1 MATDGMKSITSLA
14 VGVGGVAGDVKQEA
28 PPRDKEAA
36 LKQQLERQNLAEMK
50 AEIAEQVEV
59 TRETLE
65 RVVSDLKD
73 YVQNMQRD
81 LNFHVDDETGRVV
94 IKVIDS
100 STSEVI
106 RQIPE
111 EEVLSLAR
119 RMQEM
124 LEDMPKGMLLRG
136 EV

>member
-124 LEDMPKGMLLRG
+124 MEDMPKGMLLRG

>member
-119 RMQEM
+119 RMREM
-124 LEDMPKGMLLRG
+124 MEDMPKGMLLRG

>member
-1 MATDGMKSITSLA
+1 MATDGMESITSLV
-14 VGVGGVAGDVKQEA
+14 VGVGGIAGEVNRHEPTEKQI
-28 PPRDKEAA
+28 AA
-36 LKQQLERQNLAEMK
+36 KDLERQNLAEMK
-50 AEIAEQVEV
+50 ATANQVEV

-81 LNFHVDDETGRVV
+81 LNFHVDGGTGELV

-100 STSEVI
+100 STSELI

-119 RMQEM
+119 RMREM
-124 LEDMPKGMLLRG
+124 VEDRPKGMLLKG